1 MIRTLNQVFLTRL
14 QGALEYAGF
23 VQLVVQVSVYLHK
36 KRRANSRASGQ
47 GAPEGMMMSQ
57 MVLNT
62 LQQVRDIAKRRGEN
76 IEIFTG
82 NEKITKV

>member
-1 MIRTLNQVFLTRL
+1 MIKTLNQVFLTRL

-23 VQLVVQVSVYLHK
+23 VQLFVQVSVYLHRK
-36 KRRANSRASGQ
+36 GRVNKFSVQDAQ
-47 GAPEGMMMSQ
+47 CMMMSQ
-57 MVLNT
+57 MVSNT
-62 LQQVRDIAKRRGEN
+62 LLQVKDIMKKRGET

>member
-1 MIRTLNQVFLTRL
+1 MIKTLNQVFLTRL

-23 VQLVVQVSVYLHK
+23 VQLVEVSVYLHRK
-36 KRRANSRASGQ
+36 GRVNKFSVQDAQ
-47 GAPEGMMMSQ
+47 CMMMSQ
-57 MVLNT
+57 MVSNT
-62 LQQVRDIAKRRGEN
+62 LLQVKEIMKKRGET